1 MKRVAPFRRNSR
13 VIDQFKPRHWKTF
26 RLWAK
31 KHQTLLGLTDDD
43 DTGTLTYIRFKYK
56 SHARHDRGEFAKGD
70 VYLALAE
77 LINEVGGTEGL
88 KHCEMVFYRYI
99 SSPEHSNLDVD
110 YKALKRQIQ
119 SALQRYKSG
128 EK

>member
-1 MKRVAPFRRNSR
+1 M
-13 VIDQFKPRHWKTF
+13 IDQFKPRHWETF

-31 KHQTLLGLTDDD
+31 RHQKLLGLTDDD
-43 DTGTLTYIRFKYK
+43 DSGTLTYIQFQFKP
-56 SHARHDRGEFAKGD
+56 HARHGRGEFAKGD

-77 LINEVGGTEGL
+77 LVSEVGGTEGM
-88 KHCEMVFYRYI
+88 KHNEMVFFRYI

-119 SALQRYKSG
+119 SILQRNRSG

>member
-1 MKRVAPFRRNSR
+1 M
-13 VIDQFKPRHWKTF
+13 IDQFKPRHWKTF

-31 KHQTLLGLTDDD
+31 RHQALLGLTDDD
-43 DTGTLTYIRFKYK
+43 DPGTLTYIRFKYK
-56 SHARHDRGEFAKGD
+56 SYARHDRGEFAKGV

-77 LINEVGGTEGL
+77 LIIEVGGTEGL
-88 KHCEMVFYRYI
+88 KHNEMVFYRYI
-99 SSPEHSNLDVD
+99 TSPEHSNLDVD

-119 SALQRYKSG
+119 SILQRNRSG